1 MSDPAPSSLPGKGR
15 AIAVTG
21 SSRGIGAGIAME
33 LARRGFTV
41 GCLSRG
47 GGLPDGADP
56 DGPYIPHTC
65 DVTDEASI
73 KSAIDG
79 FAEDAGGLNGVVN
92 NAGLMIE
99 EKSAELSRA
108 TFEAVM
114 ATNAT
119 SVMLVSRDA
128 FPHLVAA
135 GGGGIVNMGSFWDKI
150 GVSRNAP
157 YCASKAAIAAI
168 TRCHAVEWAR
178 HGIHVV
184 NIAPGYIETD
194 MNHEFFASEATKEW
208 LRQRSPLGRPG
219 VVPDVAK
226 LVAALFCEDIPFL
239 TGETIYI
246 DGGQAVAN

>member
-1 MSDPAPSSLPGKGR
+1 MSNDVPGKGR

-21 SSRGIGAGIAME
+21 SSRGIGAGIALE

-47 GGLPDGADP
+47 GGLPDGAE
-56 DGPYIPHTC
+56 GPFIPFTC

-73 KSAIDG
+73 RAAVDG
-79 FAEDAGGLNGVVN
+79 FAKAAGGLHGVVN
-92 NAGLMIE
+92 NAGLLVE
-99 EKSAELSRA
+99 QKRADLSLS
-108 TFEAVM
+108 TFNEVM
-114 ATNAT
+114 STNAA
-119 SVMLVSRDA
+119 SVMMVSRDA

-135 GGGGIVNMGSFWDKI
+135 GGGGIVNIGSFWDKV
-150 GVSRNAP
+150 GVSRNLS

-178 HGIHVV
+178 YGIHAV

-194 MNHEFFASEATKEW
+194 MNQEFFASDATKEW
-208 LRQRSPLGRPG
+208 LKQRSPLGRPG
-219 VVPDVAK
+219 IVPDVAK

-246 DGGQAVAN
+246 DGGQAIAQ

>member
-1 MSDPAPSSLPGKGR
+1 MSNDVPGKGR

-21 SSRGIGAGIAME
+21 SSRGIGAGIALE

-47 GGLPDGADP
+47 GGLPAGAE
-56 DGPYIPHTC
+56 GPFIPFTC

-73 KSAIDG
+73 RAAVDG
-79 FAEDAGGLNGVVN
+79 FAKAAGGLHGVVN
-92 NAGLMIE
+92 NAGLLVE
-99 EKSAELSRA
+99 QKSAELSLS
-108 TFEAVM
+108 TFNEVM
-114 ATNAT
+114 STNAA
-119 SVMLVSRDA
+119 SVMMVSRDA

-135 GGGGIVNMGSFWDKI
+135 GGGGIVNIGSFWDKV
-150 GVSRNAP
+150 GVSRNLS

-178 HGIHVV
+178 YGIHAV

-194 MNHEFFASEATKEW
+194 MNQEFFASDATKEW
-208 LRQRSPLGRPG
+208 LKQRSPLGRPG
-219 VVPDVAK
+219 IVPDVAK

-246 DGGQAVAN
+246 DGGQAIAQ